1 MDRNE
6 PAWIVMA
13 AIHQHHAHAEFA
25 NHLLVKGL
33 QTTIVVKANQKSMKL
48 QVEFHRSNPIA
59 LAHGPLVAVESSM
72 QFSKHV
78 AVLRFRPQHGGN
90 LQNATEVINLLHI
103 LQ

>member
-33 QTTIVVKANQKSMKL
+33 QTTIVVKAGASGEAALSKTL
-48 QVEFHRSNPIA
+48 AQVRPWS
-59 LAHGPLVAVESSM
+59 LMVVVASD
-72 QFSKHV
+72 HAYV
-78 AVLRFRPQHGGN
+78 ADILTSFR
-90 LQNATEVINLLHI
+90 
-103 LQ
+103 